1 MKKLVL
7 SSIALFSL
15 LIIWQCG
22 GSSTGNDDFEREL
35 TVSEK
40 KLVESDNLFG
50 FNIFHKIV
58 ENQTGGNV
66 FLSPLSISMA
76 LGMTLNGAEGTTK
89 SEMEAT
95 LQLAGLTREEINRSY
110 QSLIKLLTNLDP
122 KVKFEI
128 ANSIWTRLGF
138 DVKEQ
143 FYNNNRDYFNAQVE
157 EVDFNNVAT
166 VAKINDW
173 VNEKTHG
180 KIDKIIKGAIDPLTM
195 MILINAIYFKGDWT
209 EQFVKEATMPLPFYL
224 ADGSDTTCQMMN
236 MVFDFDYMENDDFQA
251 VELPYGDGDFSMV
264 VFLPKE
270 EDIATDVDEFIANFT
285 AVSWSDYLERFNS
298 AEIDLSLPK
307 FELEWE
313 MPLNGVLQA
322 LGMNAAFNPNTAD
335 FSGIADVGNL
345 HISEVLHKTYVKVDE
360 EGTEAAAV
368 TSVTVGTTSGLPENT
383 VMRIN
388 RPFAFIIKENK
399 SGTILFMGK
408 VENPTE

>member
-1 MKKLVL
+1 MKKLIL
-7 SSIALFSL
+7 PSIALLSL

-22 GSSTGNDDFEREL
+22 GSSTGTDDVEREL

-40 KLVESDNLFG
+40 KLIESDNLFG
-50 FNIFHKIV
+50 FNIFQKIV
-58 ENQTGGNV
+58 DDQTGKNV
-66 FLSPLSISMA
+66 FISPLSISMA
-76 LGMTLNGAEGTTK
+76 LGMTLNGAEGTTEE
-89 SEMEAT
+89 EMEAT
-95 LQLAGLTREEINRSY
+95 LQLAGLTQEEINRSY

-138 DVKEQ
+138 DVKED
-143 FYNNNRDYFNAQVE
+143 FYKNNRDYFNAQVE
-157 EVDFNNVAT
+157 EVDFNKAAT
-166 VAKINDW
+166 VGKINDW

-180 KIDKIIKGAIDPLTM
+180 KIDKIINGPINPLTM

-209 EQFVKEATMPLPFYL
+209 EQFVKDATMPLPFYL
-224 ADGSDTTCQMMN
+224 ADGSNTTCQMMN
-236 MVFDFDYMENDDFQA
+236 MVFDFNYMENDDFQA
-251 VELPYGDGDFSMV
+251 IELPYGDGDFSMV

-270 EDIATDVDEFIANFT
+270 KDIATDVDNFIANLT
-285 AVSWSDYLERFNS
+285 AVSWSGYLDRFNS
-298 AEIDLSLPK
+298 VEVDLSLPK

-313 MPLNGVLQA
+313 MPLNEVLQA
-322 LGMNAAFNPNTAD
+322 LGMNAAFDPNTAD
-335 FSGIADVGNL
+335 FSGIANVGDL

-368 TSVTVGTTSGLPENT
+368 TSVTVGTTSGLPENIN
-383 VMRIN
+383 MRVN

-408 VENPTE
+408 VENPAE